1 MEYSSSQSA
10 ATSLTATRTRM
21 PYGIAQCYLP
31 PGRDDNPA
39 LTATEAG
46 TGFNDAGGRKAEL
59 TLS

>member
-21 PYGIAQCYLP
+21 LYGIAQCYLP

-46 TGFNDAGGRKAEL
+46 TGFNDAGGCKAEL